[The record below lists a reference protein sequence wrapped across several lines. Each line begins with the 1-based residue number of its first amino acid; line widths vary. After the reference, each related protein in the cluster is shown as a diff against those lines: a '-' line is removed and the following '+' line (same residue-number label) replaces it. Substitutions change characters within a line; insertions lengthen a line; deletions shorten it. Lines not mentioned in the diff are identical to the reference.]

1 MTKPRQIRV
10 RGLRRDRV
18 DAAKLGRALIEL
30 AQAQREK
37 EARAEHERWT
47 AEEEPGRK
55 PPVRN
60 PKSPRKSQQHR
71 DTEKPS

>member
-37 EARAEHERWT
+37 EAQAEHERRI
-47 AEEEPGRK
+47 AEEEPGRE
-55 PPVRN
+55 PPVRD
-60 PKSPRKSQQHR
+60 PKPPRKDQQPR